1 MTTIGGDKSEDRL
14 TDTLRI
20 SMENWLREKVRRV
33 PRRTM
38 MIGLACGGA
47 AVGIGGLAAV
57 RRLFPY
63 FSLDGNAWALR
74 SRARPHIE
82 KADADSLAVIDPSL
96 QSLQTFFDEAKDQAG
111 AFADDVLGWYS
122 KYKLIRGQHEEFL
135 AETFRE
141 HFFGPDELKQA
152 MTNAVQAYV
161 ADLEAIDNRM
171 LVDIRM
177 DIADLPAGASIQ
189 AMQVP
194 DLQDRYRSLC
204 SRIAGITGA
213 DTAVD
218 VGRAAADM
226 IVGSVVAMMA
236 ARMGTSA
243 VVLGGGAASGWW
255 TFGIGLVVGVIVDQ
269 IIGAVWNWAYDPHG
283 KLVAMMQAKIDE
295 VRGLVLDGEGGE
307 PGMREALRRYADKR
321 AIVRREAVIQLLADT
336 NRSS

>member
-1 MTTIGGDKSEDRL
+1 
-14 TDTLRI
+14 
-20 SMENWLREKVRRV
+20 MENWMREKVRRV

-57 RRLFPY
+57 RGLFPY

-82 KADADSLAVIDPSL
+82 KADADSLAGIDPSL
-96 QSLQTFFDEAKDQAG
+96 QSLQAFFDEAKDHAG

-122 KYKLIRGQHEEFL
+122 KYKLIRGQHEKFL
-135 AETFRE
+135 AETFRK

-177 DIADLPAGASIQ
+177 DIADLPAGASLQ
-189 AMQVP
+189 ATQVP

-204 SRIAGITGA
+204 RRIAGITGA
-213 DTAVD
+213 DTAMD
-218 VGRAAADM
+218 VGRVAADA
-226 IVGSVVAMMA
+226 IVTSVVAMMA

-283 KLVAMMQAKIDE
+283 KLVAMMQTKIDE
-295 VRGLVLDGEGGE
+295 VRGLVLDGDGGK
-307 PGMREALRRYADKR
+307 PGIREELLRYADKR
-321 AIVRREAVIQLLADT
+321 AIVRREAVIQLLAET